1 MASHEDVILAESE
14 HYAVRGCFEAA
25 VLIDKR
31 TDTKFT
37 ICEMY
42 GDPEGAL
49 IDRNEKFAVV
59 YGCGAVVCRIPDM
72 VCTEISD
79 KWVISAEQV
88 SERSIALT
96 FEDGRKETYDYRR
109 KQNEKDNSID
119 NSSCYGTLHDSLR
132 RCQG

>member
-1 MASHEDVILAESE
+1 MASHEDVLLAESE
-14 HYAVRGCFEAA
+14 HYAVRGYYEVA

-31 TDTKFT
+31 TNIKFK

-49 IDRNEKFAVV
+49 IDSNETFAVV

-79 KWVISAEQV
+79 KWVISAEQTDTQ
-88 SERSIALT
+88 SIRLT
-96 FEDGRKETYDYRR
+96 FEDGSTNNYDLMEDKR
-109 KQNEKDNSID
+109 
-119 NSSCYGTLHDSLR
+119 
-132 RCQG
+132 